1 MLSPVKQ
8 PNGLLA
14 CQAIS
19 NGALSADSLPERIKL
34 LNWGTNPSLKG
45 DIVVG
50 PRTVTA
56 LAANQEKFGFDKV
69 GIDFEHQSVEGH
81 KNFKPSPRDYAA
93 YGIPEIVAE
102 DGLYLTSLTWTPSGE
117 KNARNYCDLSPV
129 VLRQDG
135 EVIFIHSVALC
146 PQGAVQGLEFFT
158 ADFKPTTNTESHSMN
173 ITEDLRKLL
182 TTLFET
188 PADADEAAI
197 LSAGQSFAEKI
208 AKIINP
214 PKTEAGAD
222 KTDKVELTALATG
235 LDELRKQFDASTRS
249 NILSAALRDGKLV
262 PNSAKDLPLDKLT
275 SLVAE
280 LPGNQ
285 VPLDKRTPDAV
296 KSEGLDALS
305 AEDLEVARQL
315 GLDPKE
321 MLTK

>member
-1 MLSPVKQ
+1 
-8 PNGLLA
+8 
-14 CQAIS
+14 
-19 NGALSADSLPERIKL
+19 
-34 LNWGTNPSLKG
+34 
-45 DIVVG
+45 
-50 PRTVTA
+50 
-56 LAANQEKFGFDKV
+56 
-69 GIDFEHQSVEGH
+69 
-81 KNFKPSPRDYAA
+81 
-93 YGIPEIVAE
+93 
-102 DGLYLTSLTWTPSGE
+102 
-117 KNARNYCDLSPV
+117 
-129 VLRQDG
+129 
-135 EVIFIHSVALC
+135 VALC
-146 PQGAVQGLEFFT
+146 PQGAVEGLEFFT
-158 ADFKPTTNTESHSMN
+158 ADFQPKETTKLTTMN
-173 ITEDLRKLL
+173 EDLRKLL

-188 PADADEAAI
+188 PADADEATI

-222 KTDKVELTALATG
+222 KADKVELTALASG

-280 LPGNQ
+280 LPANQ